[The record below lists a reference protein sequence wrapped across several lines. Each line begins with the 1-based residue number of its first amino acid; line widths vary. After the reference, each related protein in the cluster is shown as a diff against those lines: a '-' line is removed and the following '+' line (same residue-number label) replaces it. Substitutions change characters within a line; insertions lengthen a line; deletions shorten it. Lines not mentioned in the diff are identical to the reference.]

1 MKHLGIIPDGAGR
14 WAAKRNLPRVNG
26 YYFGIEVMSDFID
39 AADELGINCLSFYCS
54 SIENIERRGEA
65 YSLSL
70 SSVYVDFFE
79 KKLKKMALSRGYKIC
94 FAGDFKKLSPELMSC
109 ISNLNA
115 LTINNRKMTV
125 AFVFA
130 YDGMEEV
137 KEAFNY
143 VFQQK
148 LLNAD
153 YTEAT
158 IEEVQRYMYSAAL
171 PPLDA
176 VIRYGGVNRLSG
188 YLPFSAAYA
197 ELFFFDKLFPD
208 ADKGDVYEVVK
219 EFRLTKRN
227 FGGYRE

>member
-1 MKHLGIIPDGAGR
+1 MRHLGIIPDGAGR
-14 WAAKRNLPRVNG
+14 WAENRKLPRVNG
-26 YYFGIEVMSDFID
+26 YYFGTEVMSDLID
-39 AADELGINCLSFYCS
+39 AADELGIDCLSFYCS
-54 SIENIERRGEA
+54 SIENIRKRGEA
-65 YSLSL
+65 FALSL
-70 SSVYVDFFE
+70 SSVYVDFFN
-79 KKLKKMALSRGYKIC
+79 KILKPMSVSRGYKVC
-94 FAGDFKKLSPELMSC
+94 FAGDFKKLTPELMSC

-115 LTINNRKMTV
+115 LTINNSKMTV

-130 YDGMEEV
+130 YDGMEEI

-158 IEEVQRYMYSAAL
+158 IDEVQRYMYSAAL

-176 VIRYGGVNRLSG
+176 VLRYGGANRLSG

-197 ELFFFDKLFPD
+197 ELYFSDKLFPD
-208 ADKGDVYEVVK
+208 ADKGDIYEVVK
-219 EFRLTKRN
+219 KFKRSKRN

>member
-14 WAAKRNLPRVNG
+14 WASGKGLPRVNG
-26 YYFGIEVMSDFID
+26 YFFGTKVISELID
-39 AADELGINCLSFYCS
+39 AADELNIECLSFYCAS
-54 SIENIERRGEA
+54 VENIQKRGEA
-65 YSLSL
+65 FSLSL
-70 SSVYVDFFE
+70 SSVYVEYFLE
-79 KKLKKMALSRGYKIC
+79 TLKPMALSRGYKVC
-94 FAGDFKKLSPELMSC
+94 FAGDFDKLSPELMSC
-109 ISNLNA
+109 IADLNA
-115 LTINNRKMTV
+115 RTINNIKMTI

-143 VFQQK
+143 VFRQK

-158 IEEVQRYMYSAAL
+158 IEEVERYMYSAAL

-176 VIRYGGVNRLSG
+176 VLRYGGVRRLSG
-188 YLPFSAAYA
+188 FLPFSSVYA
-197 ELFFFDKLFPD
+197 ELFFTDKLFPD
-208 ADKGDVYEVVK
+208 GDKGDIYDIVK
-219 EFRLTKRN
+219 KFRRVKRN